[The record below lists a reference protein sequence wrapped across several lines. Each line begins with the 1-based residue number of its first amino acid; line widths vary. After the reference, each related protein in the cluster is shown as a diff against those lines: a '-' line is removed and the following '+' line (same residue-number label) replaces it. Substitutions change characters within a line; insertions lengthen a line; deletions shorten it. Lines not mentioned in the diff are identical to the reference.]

1 MNNKIRMIF
10 AATSVLALAG
20 CATTSSLPIQVG
32 HPNRTILSTYRMAVT
47 NETLLKQPR
56 TSTYQAEVKSV
67 LPERFFTPPKSPGK
81 NTDSLAIY
89 YHPVLV
95 NLKGQGALNGTDQY
109 LGLLSDSGLD
119 YPIENL
125 VVGTQLVAFLVA
137 DPAPRS
143 DGLSEAAPSWVGYVD
158 DAGMLRSLNP
168 HDSVD
173 ISFENVRVALGL

>member
-1 MNNKIRMIF
+1 MSIVRLTLSVV
-10 AATSVLALAG
+10 TSFALAG
-20 CATTSSLPIQVG
+20 CATSSSLPAQDG
-32 HPNRTILSTYRMAVT
+32 HPSRAVLSAYRMAVT
-47 NETLLKQPR
+47 NGNLLNQPR
-56 TSTYQAEVKSV
+56 TSTYQAEVKAV
-67 LPERFFTPPKSPGK
+67 LPERFFTPPKAPGK

-95 NLKGQGALNGTDQY
+95 KLTGQGDLNGTDQY

-125 VVGTQLVAFLVA
+125 VAGTKLVAFLVA

-158 DAGMLRSLNP
+158 DSGMLRSLNP
-168 HDSVD
+168 HDSVSL
-173 ISFENVRVALGL
+173 SFAKVRDSLGL